1 MVTLPDNYSID
12 LIFKRKSRDK
22 TVNSLGKLLF
32 EMCIESRLRI
42 LNGRFLGDSVGN
54 LTYFDAL
61 GGCSVVD
68 YMIVSEDIIPCI
80 TYFNVMCPNEWSWHY
95 VINTGININIPQDR
109 KDYSHMEFW
118 PGNFTWKDTNL
129 QNYCEQ
135 MTSEE
140 TVSDLAMFVSEI
152 DTCTDSQEDINHF
165 NNLLSN
171 ILIKAASNSVKFK
184 IHHRNRKGKINT
196 NIEINGLIITVC

>member
-1 MVTLPDNYSID
+1 MKKHLPNLAKTLQNYHVFDKYFLSRDLNCRTGNQSDFIEDDSYLPKTDMVTLPDNYSID

-22 TVNSLGKLLF
+22 TVNSQGKRLL

-42 LNGRFLGDSVGN
+42 LNGRSLGDSVGN

-61 GGCSVVD
+61 GGCRVVD
-68 YMIVSEDIIPCI
+68 YMIVSEDIIP
-80 TYFNVMCPNEWSWHY
+80 
-95 VINTGININIPQDR
+95 
-109 KDYSHMEFW
+109 
-118 PGNFTWKDTNL
+118 DTNL

-135 MTSEE
+135 KTLEE

-152 DTCTDSQEDINHF
+152 DTCNDSQVDINHF

-171 ILIKAASNSVKFK
+171 ILINAASNSVKFK
-184 IHHRNRKGKINT
+184 IHHRKRK
-196 NIEINGLIITVC
+196 